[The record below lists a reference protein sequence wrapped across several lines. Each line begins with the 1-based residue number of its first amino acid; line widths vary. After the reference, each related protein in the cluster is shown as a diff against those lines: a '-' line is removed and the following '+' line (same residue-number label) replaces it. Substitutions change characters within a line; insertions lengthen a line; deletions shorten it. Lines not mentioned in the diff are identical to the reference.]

1 MVKKNLIIII
11 RIVSRL
17 IYYECVRGGKK
28 MLNNTTFV
36 EDIRVYNHV
45 YYIYVCILYLY
56 VYIGHV

>member
-1 MVKKNLIIII
+1 MSAYV
-11 RIVSRL
+11 V
-17 IYYECVRGGKK
+17 EKK

-45 YYIYVCILYLY
+45 YYIYVCTRILYLY